1 MTEENKSP
9 KSFREI
15 FNGVESSWELI
26 KGKAPIDY
34 EGFNCFIE
42 EYTVGL
48 DETYPLKNE
57 ASVRFA
63 PYIQLLH
70 FTVAFNHFLYSVL
83 TEKLTGRVIKLVT
96 NGGINHA
103 SKDQEMRPDAD
114 LAILQIWRQRVF
126 TLDNVARSFCIGRE
140 YQAFQQLRC
149 YIESCQLL
157 FVILTDGDI
166 LQRYLGEGLCAKEYR
181 DLWWKYFTFS
191 KMKKRI
197 ALNKKE
203 AIDEENR
210 SGLIYGDIR
219 KSEPV
224 NIDFFQ
230 KQLDRCNDYL
240 HLNKNAL
247 LYHSYVE
254 DESAFRIRGSRDWSN
269 FSKSSLTNILE
280 VVSYSTDWVQ
290 EAVSMHTNLFEGDEL
305 GATLSYY
312 HAMLS
317 ITSACNGLYDF
328 ANEEE

>member
-1 MTEENKSP
+1 M
-9 KSFREI
+9 
-15 FNGVESSWELI
+15 
-26 KGKAPIDY
+26 
-34 EGFNCFIE
+34 
-42 EYTVGL
+42 
-48 DETYPLKNE
+48 
-57 ASVRFA
+57 
-63 PYIQLLH
+63 
-70 FTVAFNHFLYSVL
+70 
-83 TEKLTGRVIKLVT
+83 
-96 NGGINHA
+96 
-103 SKDQEMRPDAD
+103 
-114 LAILQIWRQRVF
+114 
-126 TLDNVARSFCIGRE
+126 
-140 YQAFQQLRC
+140 
-149 YIESCQLL
+149 
-157 FVILTDGDI
+157 
-166 LQRYLGEGLCAKEYR
+166 QRYLGEGLCAKEYG
-181 DLWWKYFTFS
+181 DLWWKYFSSS

-247 LYHSYVE
+247 LYHSYVK
-254 DESAFRIRGSRDWSN
+254 DESAFRIRGNRDWSN

-312 HAMLS
+312 QAMLS

-328 ANEEE
+328 ANEED